1 MVIQLGNICNTSSL
15 GKETS
20 DMRNLIL
27 SLILTLPVILI
38 LGSCRK
44 KNNDNP
50 EVIVEEPP
58 QVVYDNYSGLKV
70 GNYWVY
76 ERFKID
82 STGATTS
89 LNIFD
94 SCYVEKDT
102 TVNGEKGFIVFRPDP
117 IFNAHRK
124 FWKDSLH
131 YIVCNGIQFSYQ
143 DFTTEFINRYNI
155 NPPSDTVYHLVK
167 KMSEKDF
174 PVTVPAGT
182 FVTSAQNLTY
192 TFYPPNYYYTAYKV
206 RTVRTRFAKNIGIIT
221 ENLQFYS
228 SQIYDIERRLVRY
241 KVN

>member
-1 MVIQLGNICNTSSL
+1 MASNNRITLPLIIKTYRM
-15 GKETS
+15 K
-20 DMRNLIL
+20 NLIL
-27 SLILTLPVILI
+27 AITLAVSVIVI

-44 KNNDNP
+44 KSKDNP
-50 EVIVEEPP
+50 EVIVEEP

-102 TVNGEKGFIVFRPDP
+102 TINGQKGFMVFRPDP
-117 IFNAHRK
+117 IFNANRK

-167 KMSEKDF
+167 KMNEKDF

-192 TFYPPNYYYTAYKV
+192 YYYAPNYYYTAYKV